1 MDRQNKNKI
10 KVSVITLGCKVNQV
24 ESESINAEFQN
35 AGYKSVGRG
44 KDTDLC
50 IINTCTVTGKAAMQS
65 RQAIRKAIRENP
77 NALIVATGCYAQAD
91 PLTLKKITGLD
102 YIIANSDK
110 HHIARIITSENQH
123 LHKNLTEPII
133 IHKNIRNERCLHK
146 INSSAMGAR
155 TRPFIKI
162 QDGCDNFCTYCIVPY
177 TRGPSRSLP
186 PDEVMDE
193 IYIQNQYGAKEIVLT
208 GIHMGRYGLDLNPK
222 TTLLKLL
229 KRICESNM
237 IPRVRLSSIEPNELT
252 DELLHFASK
261 SDRVCRHFHIPLQS
275 GDNTIL
281 KKMKRT
287 YDQQL
292 FKKLIENISSLLP
305 DAAIGVDIMIGFPG
319 ETDDAFYNTYDL
331 INALPVSYLHVFPFS
346 PRPGTPAFTF
356 ADQVDT
362 NTIKNRRNKILK
374 LGKDKKAAFY
384 NKMIG
389 KTLNVLVEE
398 QRDAATGYL
407 KGISSN
413 YVRVMLNGENSL
425 KNKLIK
431 CRVKKNL
438 TRDAVY
444 GEVID
449 G

>member
-1 MDRQNKNKI
+1 
-10 KVSVITLGCKVNQV
+10 
-24 ESESINAEFQN
+24 
-35 AGYKSVGRG
+35 
-44 KDTDLC
+44 
-50 IINTCTVTGKAAMQS
+50 
-65 RQAIRKAIRENP
+65 
-77 NALIVATGCYAQAD
+77 
-91 PLTLKKITGLD
+91 
-102 YIIANSDK
+102 
-110 HHIARIITSENQH
+110 
-123 LHKNLTEPII
+123 
-133 IHKNIRNERCLHK
+133 
-146 INSSAMGAR
+146 
-155 TRPFIKI
+155 
-162 QDGCDNFCTYCIVPY
+162 
-177 TRGPSRSLP
+177 
-186 PDEVMDE
+186 
-193 IYIQNQYGAKEIVLT
+193 
-208 GIHMGRYGLDLNPK
+208 
-222 TTLLKLL
+222 
-229 KRICESNM
+229 
-237 IPRVRLSSIEPNELT
+237 
-252 DELLHFASK
+252 
-261 SDRVCRHFHIPLQS
+261 
-275 GDNTIL
+275 
-281 KKMKRT
+281 MKRT

>member
-1 MDRQNKNKI
+1 MSRENNNKL
-10 KVSVITLGCKVNQV
+10 KVCVVTLGCKVNQV
-24 ESESINAEFQN
+24 ESEAINSELQT
-35 AGYKSVGRG
+35 AGYQPVARG
-44 KDTDLC
+44 KDTDVC

-91 PLTLKKITGLD
+91 PLALKKITGLD

-110 HHIARIITSENQH
+110 HHIARIITSENH
-123 LHKNLTEPII
+123 PPHKGLTEPIV
-133 IHKNIRNERCLHK
+133 IHKDIRNAQFLNK
-146 INSSAMGAR
+146 INSSAIGAR

-186 PDEVMDE
+186 TDDVMDE
-193 IYIQNQYGAKEIVLT
+193 VCLQNKYGAKEIVLT
-208 GIHMGRYGLDLNPK
+208 GIHLGRYGLDLNPK
-222 TTLLKLL
+222 TTLLELL
-229 KRICESNM
+229 TLICKSSR

-252 DELLHFASK
+252 DKLLHFAAK

-287 YDQQL
+287 YDRQS
-292 FKKLIENISSLLP
+292 FKNLIENIYCLLP
-305 DAAIGVDIMIGFPG
+305 DAAIGVDVMIGFPG

-331 INALPVSYLHVFPFS
+331 INTLPVTYLHVFPFS
-346 PRPGTPAFTF
+346 PRPNTPASFF
-356 ADQVDT
+356 ANQVDIDI
-362 NTIKNRRNKILK
+362 IKNRRNKMLK
-374 LGKDKKAAFY
+374 LGKDKKTAFY
-384 NKMIG
+384 NKMID
-389 KTLNVLVEE
+389 KTLEVLVEE
-398 QRDAATGYL
+398 QRDNATGYL

-413 YVRVMLNGENSL
+413 YVRVMIDGENCL

-431 CRVKKNL
+431 CRIKKIL
-438 TRDAVY
+438 TPNAVY
-444 GEVID
+444 GELAR
-449 G
+449 